1 MIEMRR
7 AFQIPKNDKHNFFF
21 KKEDFGEFRTDGFFD
36 QPNYTK
42 KEVKEVID

>member
-1 MIEMRR
+1 MSSLKHSKTTMIEMRR

-36 QPNYTK
+36 
-42 KEVKEVID
+42 